1 MTSQITWDSFLIYF
15 NSLCKVY
22 HIFTSQIKNLNIYTK
37 KFQEDLFDVTFIR
50 FIHTPGLTLQIE
62 S

>member
-1 MTSQITWDSFLIYF
+1 MIHFWYISIHYASYITF
-15 NSLCKVY
+15 SL
-22 HIFTSQIKNLNIYTK
+22 HLIKNLNIYTK

-50 FIHTPGLTLQIE
+50 FIHTPGFTLQIE